1 MAQKVLVSKNNLG
14 NIANAIRTKN
24 GTSSKYTPANMAAA
38 ISAIPGGSYNWRGE
52 GVTFVEDLFEHTYNL
67 KNDTTF
73 SSWTASTTAKSIMTT
88 KTADTF
94 VATNMDQYS
103 YLLRWVCIT
112 NVAHATG
119 ATLQIIPIQQF
130 VIFDQIFYRRPQNWS
145 KLLSREYNYNT
156 YYNAT
161 AVPLCKYYNSTGDV
175 SVGWTASYGLY
186 GSVPT
191 PTISNNTTASPTI
204 TAKTPLW
211 YARCSTT
218 YFDTARY
225 SDIDQTN
232 TTFTV
237 KASVYK
243 LDNEKCLP
251 RQRYTDLVEFIH
263 DYDNLDV

>member
-1 MAQKVLVSKNNLG
+1 MAKALVSRDNLQ
-14 NIANAIRTKN
+14 NIANAIRNKN
-24 GTSSKYTPANMAAA
+24 GLTTKYTPSTMAAA
-38 ISAIPGGSYNWRGE
+38 ITAIPGGAYDWRGE
-52 GVTFVEDLFEHTYNL
+52 GATFVEALFEHTYNL
-67 KNDTTF
+67 KNDT
-73 SSWTASTTAKSIMTT
+73 SYPSWTASTTAKSIMAT

-94 VATNMDQYS
+94 TATNMDQYS

-119 ATLQIIPIQQF
+119 ATLAIIPIQQF

-145 KLLSREYNYNT
+145 KLEDRDYNYNT

-161 AVPLCKYYNSTGDV
+161 AVPLCKYYNSTGGV
-175 SVGWTASYGLY
+175 AVGWTASYGLY

-191 PTISNNTTASPTI
+191 PTISNNTATSPTI

-225 SDIDQTN
+225 SDIDQAN

-237 KASVYK
+237 KASVYR

-251 RQRYTDLVEFIH
+251 CQRYKDLVEFIH
-263 DYDNLDV
+263 TYDNLDV

>member
-1 MAQKVLVSKNNLG
+1 MAQEVKVTKQYLTD
-14 NIANAIRTKN
+14 IADAIRYKN
-24 GTSSKYTPANMAAA
+24 GSSSKYTPAQMAAA
-38 ISAIPGGSYNWRGE
+38 INAIPGGSYDWRGE
-52 GVTFVEDLFEHTYNL
+52 GATFVEDLFEHTYNL
-67 KNDTTF
+67 KNDTTDP
-73 SSWTASTTAKSIMTT
+73 SWTASTTAKSIMAT

-94 VATNMDQYS
+94 TATNMDQYS
-103 YLLRWVCIT
+103 YLLRWVCVTDI
-112 NVAHATG
+112 AHVTG
-119 ATLQIIPIQQF
+119 ATLKIIPIQQF

-145 KLLSREYNYNT
+145 KLVSKDFNYNT

-175 SVGWTASYGLY
+175 AIGWTASYGLY

-191 PTISNNTTASPTI
+191 PTISNNTAVSPTI

-218 YFDTARY
+218 YFDTTRY
-225 SDIDQTN
+225 SDIDQEN

-237 KASVYK
+237 KASVYRI
-243 LDNEKCLP
+243 DDEKCLP
-251 RQRYTDLVEFIH
+251 RQRYGDLVEFIH